1 MSCDSEEDT
10 NPKTILDIFHETS
23 VKYSNEP
30 ALYYKKDSFGAIT
43 ETYYKYVYIIF

>member
-1 MSCDSEEDT
+1 MSACTNPEEDT

-30 ALYYKKDSFGAIT
+30 ALLYYKKDSFGAIM
-43 ETYYKYVYIIF
+43 ETY